1 MKAESG
7 TFPRE
12 VTSSASGF
20 VHIAGLAAWLLA
32 GCANVTAVEPAPVST
47 IVSAPLRP
55 TPLVPPSNRPSPAP
69 PELLERRTP
78 VIVAGTGIFANTSG
92 AARASAGVQDLAGD
106 RITVN
111 FVEADIKD
119 VVKSLL
125 GTTLRQ
131 PYTIDPRVQGTL
143 TLQTS
148 EAVLRQDALLMLE
161 SALRANGVAL
171 VHNETGYAVVPLAD
185 APSQSGAVRFRGV
198 GVGFGIHV
206 IPLSHISAA
215 EMATIIQPF
224 LPADRILK
232 ADASRPLLLFAGTP
246 QETAL
251 VEQLVGTFDVD
262 WIKGMSFGMFPLESA
277 KPSDLAKELEAM
289 AGASRG
295 SSGSPAGGAGGE
307 REAAAGPLQGLMR
320 FVPIDRLNAL
330 MVITQHPQY
339 LTAVRKWIQILDKAK
354 NTDTPRLFVYYPQN
368 SRAEALA
375 STLSEIFSSGRGRGG
390 PDFNVAPGQNG
401 LELFSPQDDGSGGG
415 YRGGGGGFNQGG
427 FNQGGFGNGFNP
439 GGGGFGGGGGG
450 FGSGI
455 GRGISATRNDSSG
468 RLRSIAD
475 VSPLPGGAGVPGGR
489 ANPLLGPIGGEGE
502 ATALPLSRSVRI
514 IANRDKN
521 AVVVLA
527 SPNDYK
533 MVEQA
538 IERLDIAPLQVVI
551 EATIAEVTL
560 NDTLR
565 YGLEWFFKGGS
576 STLTLS
582 DAATGA
588 VAPLAG
594 FSYLLSASKASLV
607 INALSAVSTVTVV
620 GSPQLLVLDNQT
632 ARLQV
637 GDQVPISTQSAVQTI
652 TTTAPIINS
661 ISYRDTGVILEVR
674 PRVNNNGTVFLEI
687 NQEVSAVANTQSS
700 ALDSPTIQQRRI
712 RSTVS
717 VTDGQTIAL
726 GGLINN
732 NRSRSNAGIPI
743 LRDIP
748 YLGVLFGTTGY
759 TTTRTE
765 LLVMLTPH
773 VIRNAAE
780 MQAATDEMRLRM
792 RNIAPT
798 DLPRR

>member
-1 MKAESG
+1 M
-7 TFPRE
+7 
-12 VTSSASGF
+12 
-20 VHIAGLAAWLLA
+20 
-32 GCANVTAVEPAPVST
+32 
-47 IVSAPLRP
+47 P
-55 TPLVPPSNRPSPAP
+55 TPLGLPPIRPSPAP
-69 PELLERRTP
+69 PETTEKRLP
-78 VIVAGTGIFANTSG
+78 VIIAGTGVFADTAAGS
-92 AARASAGVQDLAGD
+92 ARATTAGVQELAGE

-125 GTTLRQ
+125 GTTLRL
-131 PYTIDPRVQGTL
+131 PYVIDARVQGTL

-161 SALRANGVAL
+161 SALRANGAAL
-171 VHNETGYAVVPLAD
+171 VRNDSGYSIVPLAD
-185 APSQSGAVRFRGV
+185 APSQSGTVRFRGV

-206 IPLSHISAA
+206 IPLRHISAA

-232 ADASRPLLLFAGTP
+232 GDPSRPLLLFAGTP

-289 AGASRG
+289 AGASRA
-295 SSGSPAGGAGGE
+295 SGGLPAGTSGGTPGGE
-307 REAAAGPLQGLMR
+307 REGATGPLQGLIR
-320 FVPIDRLNAL
+320 FVPIDRLNSL
-330 MVITQHPQY
+330 MVITHRPQY
-339 LTAVRKWIQILDKAK
+339 LTAVQKWIQILDKSK
-354 NTDTPRLFVYYPQN
+354 STDNPRLFVYYPQN

-390 PDFNVAPGQNG
+390 PDFNTAPGQNG
-401 LELFSPQDDGSGGG
+401 LELSSPQDDGSGSGI
-415 YRGGGGGFNQGG
+415 GGGGRGS
-427 FNQGGFGNGFNP
+427 GFGNGFNP
-439 GGGGFGGGGGG
+439 GAGGFGGAGLGGGGFGGGFGGG
-450 FGSGI
+450 V
-455 GRGISATRNDSSG
+455 GRGISATRNDSQG
-468 RLRSIAD
+468 RLRQIAD
-475 VSPLPGGAGVPGGR
+475 PAPSQGPGGVPGGS

-502 ATALPLSRSVRI
+502 ATALPTSRSVRI

-538 IERLDIAPLQVVI
+538 IQRLDIAPLQVVI

-560 NDTLR
+560 NDTLK

-582 DAATGA
+582 DAVTGA

-607 INALSAVSTVTVV
+607 INALSSVSTVTVV

-700 ALDSPTIQQRRI
+700 ALDSPTIQQRRV

-717 VTDGQTIAL
+717 VNDGQTIAL
-726 GGLINN
+726 GGLINS

-748 YLGVLFGTTGY
+748 YIGVLFGTTGFN
-759 TTTRTE
+759 TTRTE

-773 VIRNAAE
+773 VIRNAGE

-792 RNIAPT
+792 RNIAPS
-798 DLPRR
+798 DLPAVTRYRR